1 MEVVHVCVLMYYSLS
16 LQSRELKSVNLD
28 CAGHLIKLVL
38 QPNHINR
45 LNLFNQVHYTIVTL
59 TSLGHALTYI
69 MYNIIVMHDY
79 MLTILFRTVTTCT
92 CIVHVAVCKLYSL
105 VSACCYRTV
114 QLVVIELYKL
124 SRTYRY

>member
-1 MEVVHVCVLMYYSLS
+1 MRSH
-16 LQSRELKSVNLD
+16 
-28 CAGHLIKLVL
+28 
-38 QPNHINR
+38 
-45 LNLFNQVHYTIVTL
+45 
-59 TSLGHALTYI
+59 I

-79 MLTILFRTVTTCT
+79 NYAYNFVQTVTTCT